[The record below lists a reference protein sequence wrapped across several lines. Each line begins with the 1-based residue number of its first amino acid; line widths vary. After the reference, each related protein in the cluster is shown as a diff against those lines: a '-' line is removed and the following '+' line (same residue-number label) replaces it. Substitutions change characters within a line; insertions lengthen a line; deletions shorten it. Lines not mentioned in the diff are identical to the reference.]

1 VDEHNHEFAKPEHSH
16 ILRSHRGLFVP
27 QKAEA
32 VELGLGGLRM
42 TQIMDVMVKNH
53 GGPECT
59 GFLMQDLY
67 NFFSRHKK
75 QRIEGR
81 DAASV
86 LNHMKV
92 MCEKDSEFF
101 SSIAWTVKG
110 GLKIRYGPIHSLR
123 LIMVPLVTLYLTSR
137 IG

>member
-1 VDEHNHEFAKPEHSH
+1 VDEHNHEFVKPEHCY
-16 ILRSHRGLFVP
+16 ILRSHWRLSIP

-32 VELGLGGLRM
+32 VELGLGGLHM
-42 TQIMDVMVKNH
+42 SQIMDVMEKNH

-59 GFLMQDLY
+59 GFLMHDLY

-75 QRIEGR
+75 QRIEGK
-81 DAASV
+81 DATSV

-101 SSIAWTVKG
+101 FQV
-110 GLKIRYGPIHSLR
+110 
-123 LIMVPLVTLYLTSR
+123 
-137 IG
+137 